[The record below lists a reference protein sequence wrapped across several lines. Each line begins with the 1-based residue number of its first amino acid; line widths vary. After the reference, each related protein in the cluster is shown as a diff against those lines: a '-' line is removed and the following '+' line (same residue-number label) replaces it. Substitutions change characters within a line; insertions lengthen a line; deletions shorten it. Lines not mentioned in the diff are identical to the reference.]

1 MRLAVFT
8 NQFPSRTSTFFARD
22 MRALIEAGIEV
33 DVFAIYPSEPQ
44 LWTYVPDILSAD
56 VLGRDRVHHLTLGR
70 GLGALNPWRLL
81 KAPGFLRD
89 TALIGSAAARFGPV
103 VLAKSLYAALLA
115 WTWARDFGRQYDHVM
130 AYWGNFPG
138 TCAFL
143 FHRLLGRQI
152 PFSLWLHAQIDLYET
167 PVFLSEKLL
176 YADNVVTICEFNR
189 RYIAAHYP
197 AIYER
202 IEHKIHVN
210 YRGLDLSEF
219 PFEANHRSAR
229 RVLAV
234 GRLSPEKGYHNLL
247 RAVAQLLGQGIEVE
261 LEFVG
266 DGPERRSLVELAEH
280 LRIADAVTFRGWLTF
295 EDVRRAMLGAAVLA
309 QPSTIEG
316 LPTSV
321 EEAMALGTPVVGSS
335 VGGIPELLDQGR
347 CGTLVPPSDVGALT
361 DALQSMLTNPGLRL
375 CYAQR
380 ARRRAEQ
387 MLDLWR
393 NGALLADQLR
403 STRARAAA

>member
-8 NQFPSRTSTFFARD
+8 NQFPGRTSTFFARD
-22 MRALIEAGIEV
+22 MRALIEAGLEV
-33 DVFAIYPSEPQ
+33 DVFAIYPSEPR
-44 LWTYVPDILSAD
+44 LWTYVPDILSES
-56 VLGRDRVHHLTLGR
+56 VLGRERVHHLTLAR
-70 GLGALNPWRLL
+70 GLRSLNPWRLL
-81 KAPGFLRD
+81 QTPRFLRD

-103 VLAKSLYAALLA
+103 VLAKSLYAAMLA

-143 FHRLLGRQI
+143 FHRLLGREI

-176 YADNVVTICEFNR
+176 YADKIVTICEFNR
-189 RYIAAHYP
+189 RYIATHYS

-202 IEHKIHVN
+202 IESKIHVN
-210 YRGLDLSEF
+210 YRGLDLREF
-219 PFEANHRSAR
+219 PYEANHRCVR

-234 GRLSPEKGYHNLL
+234 GRLSPEKGYDNLL
-247 RAVAQLLGQGIEVE
+247 RAVARLLGQGIEVE

-266 DGPERRSLVELAEH
+266 DGPERRSLVELADH
-280 LRIADAVTFRGWLTF
+280 LRIAHAVTFRGWLTF

-309 QPSTIEG
+309 QPSSIEG
-316 LPTSV
+316 LPTAV
-321 EEAMALGTPVVGSS
+321 EEAMALGTPVVGSN

-347 CGTLVPPSDVGALT
+347 CGALVPPGDVGALT
-361 DALQSMLTNPGLRL
+361 DALRALLTNPGLRL
-375 CYAQR
+375 CYAERARQR
-380 ARRRAEQ
+380 AEV
-387 MLDLWR
+387 MLDLWT
-393 NGALLADQLR
+393 NGARLADQLR
-403 STRARAAA
+403 STPARAA